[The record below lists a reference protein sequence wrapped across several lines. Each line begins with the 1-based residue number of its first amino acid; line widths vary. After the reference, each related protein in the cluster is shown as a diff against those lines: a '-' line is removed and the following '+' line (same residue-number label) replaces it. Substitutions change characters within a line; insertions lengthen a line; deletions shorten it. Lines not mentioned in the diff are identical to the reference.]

1 MRFGLSL
8 PQYGFSLPGGEPITF
23 EAMASWAR
31 RAEAMGFDSVWVS
44 DHFFYSFA
52 RYGAGDG
59 YLAALEPMTAL
70 AGVAAVT
77 ERVRLGTLVLCS
89 PFRQPAMV
97 ARMANTLDRISGG
110 RLDLGVGAGWLEDEF
125 TGFGYA
131 FGEVGDRFAILE
143 ETLEVLEAL
152 RSGEPTTY
160 DGPTVSLR
168 DARALP
174 VSVQRPGI
182 PVWVGGKGGPRLLGL
197 AAAHAVGWNA
207 VWRWSPEAY
216 GERAAA
222 AAQACERVGR
232 DPASFRLSVGLYGLM
247 GENAVAAR
255 AAFERG
261 RAAMPGGAM
270 DAETYEDWRAD
281 TLSGTPEQVIER
293 VRAFEAVGVEEIVLS
308 PWVLP
313 FAIHEPEQVE
323 LFVERVMGPS
333 RAGA

>member
-23 EAMASWAR
+23 EVMASWAR

-44 DHFFYSFA
+44 DHLFYSFA
-52 RYGAGDG
+52 RYGVDPAPI
-59 YLAALEPMTAL
+59 AALEAMTAL

-77 ERVRLGTLVLCS
+77 ERVRLGTLVLCA
-89 PFRQPAMV
+89 PFRHPAMV
-97 ARMANTLDRISGG
+97 AKMANTLDRISGG
-110 RLDLGVGAGWLEDEF
+110 RLDLGVGAGWLQDEF
-125 TGFGYA
+125 TGFGLR
-131 FGEVGDRFAILE
+131 FGDVGERFDILQ
-143 ETLEVLEAL
+143 ETLEVWEAL

-182 PVWVGGKGGPRLLGL
+182 PVWVGGKGGPRLLSL
-197 AAAHAVGWNA
+197 AAGHAAGWNA

-216 GERAAA
+216 GERAIAA
-222 AAQACERVGR
+222 RQACERVGR
-232 DPASFRLSVGLYGLM
+232 DPASFRFSVGLYGLM
-247 GENAVAAR
+247 GEDDAAAR

-270 DAETYEDWRAD
+270 DHESFEDWRVD

-293 VRAFEAVGVEEIVLS
+293 VRAFEAIGVEEIVLS

-313 FAIHEPEQVE
+313 FAIHEPEQVD
-323 LFVERVMGPS
+323 LFVERVMAPL
-333 RAGA
+333 RAQG